1 MQSDGLQAPRNFRVG
16 RRHANGDILVSAI
29 DIFWTVWAVAFLAR
43 ERFPERGPFRAWGG
57 NHEIRVEAP
66 KCFKNRFTAMLII
79 LHEFTPR
86 SRIRH
91 AIDMECFAPL
101 SRCLRLRQYW
111 AHDFLI

>member
-1 MQSDGLQAPRNFRVG
+1 MHSDGLQAPHKFRVG
-16 RRHANGDILVSAI
+16 RRHANGKILVSAI
-29 DIFWTVWAVAFLAR
+29 DIFWTVEAVAFLAR

-57 NHEIRVEAP
+57 NYEIRLEAP
-66 KCFKNRFTAMLII
+66 KCFKNRFTAVLII

-101 SRCLRLRQYW
+101 LRCPRLRQYW
-111 AHDFLI
+111 ARDFLI